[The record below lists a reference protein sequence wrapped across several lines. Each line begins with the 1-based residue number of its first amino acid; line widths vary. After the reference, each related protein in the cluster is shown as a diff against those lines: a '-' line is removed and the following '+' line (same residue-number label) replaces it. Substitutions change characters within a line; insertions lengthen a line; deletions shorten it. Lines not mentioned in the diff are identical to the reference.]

1 MKGSRNELGNDT
13 IITSEEIKIILDR
26 YRIGKKPLAKLLGWG
41 ETTIIRYMEGDI
53 PTNEYSN
60 KLRVLLEDPEYYYD
74 LLIKR
79 KDCLT
84 GVAYKKSRRAVL
96 SKIMSSKIYA
106 VAYYIVNKSNAEIC
120 PSYIQYLLYYTQAFS
135 LALYDKELFQEDY
148 LVNAENLPYPKLY
161 DNMKRC
167 GIHMLELPE
176 EYLSKEEK
184 ELIDTVYE
192 SYSWYGPKA
201 LYALTAF
208 EKSMIKI
215 SRDKYNCKVIIKDVI
230 KAYFKEILSQFQIM
244 SCKDVGKYPDKRLHD
259 IREMDLIH

>member
-230 KAYFKEILSQFQIM
+230 KAYFKEILLQFQIM